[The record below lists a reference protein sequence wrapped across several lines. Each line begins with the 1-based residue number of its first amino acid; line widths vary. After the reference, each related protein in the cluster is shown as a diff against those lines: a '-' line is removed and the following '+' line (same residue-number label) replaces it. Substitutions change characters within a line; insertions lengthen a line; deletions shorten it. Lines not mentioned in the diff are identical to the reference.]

1 MKERIRVYHKDGS
14 LLKDRE
20 GNAVEL
26 SAVEMTDGWME
37 DCFVQTTIESAYP
50 INFSIGDYIVYR
62 GERYELNYDPGKAK
76 TARAGSGRGAFRYE
90 NVKLNALQDELVRA
104 QFLDVVLGME
114 NTEEQTI
121 PYTALPKFGFYV
133 QTVDDLL
140 DRIQANMDEQM
151 GAGLWALYS
160 RNKERSLQRGCD
172 GAVWEEMYGEGTTET
187 IIDSAALTI
196 DNQNCWNAL
205 ALVNSKWDI
214 NFVVRGRNVFVDTMG
229 LEVPYEFVYGKRR
242 GLYEI
247 TQTADDSQAVTT
259 RLRAYGSEK
268 NLPTHYYANLCVDVF
283 GETSKISHLASSTE
297 AVLHIT
303 IPSLSWAAAGSYFTS
318 VRDGSTAE
326 SREYNVT
333 VKSGNIEGR
342 GCAVS
347 SARKEGEGT
356 VTIILN
362 SLNDEYGMTVKNVE
376 DFYTAVMKER
386 KVYFLQGVN
395 KQSFPSKNM
404 TVSTDQMPSHMAVT
418 RLMLP
423 GFPKMSVKEWW
434 DTQATEEEKA
444 WINPSGKEH
453 LLSEL
458 KNRPYVDSVNIKELG
473 VRNGSV
479 MFDTENKKEGII
491 EIYPTI
497 EEMTVD
503 GQRID
508 EINSGSDIKDNGIFK
523 DGQTVP
529 PFSVT
534 LSPKI
539 NFDINMLKKEDFTIS
554 MKDGKCG
561 GREFKVNGSVKENG
575 VWKLTLDRVKD
586 DALELYFPNKDFQI
600 ESGDH
605 FVLTGI
611 EMPDSYVEA
620 ASAKLLKYALAWLDK
635 NDYTRYVFEPK
646 VDEIFMAYQHDK
658 AKADATGKTV
668 SLYETLKSG
677 SLLHFSDTD
686 LKIDKSGVIERL
698 IIREELGSIPT
709 YDVTIKEDKDVGA
722 LQKMQDAIDTVT
734 MSVKSGLSSAQIE
747 GLIRSRGA
755 KYFLSKTDPD
765 TAQDVI
771 RFLRGLTVGRT
782 GDGYGVTGEGAATL
796 SSCVVESV
804 RNAEATDE
812 DRTIVGGKGFD
823 LYMGKDGKSHLYIDY
838 LTTRTKFF
846 AASAEV
852 RKVSYSGG
860 TTLFSNAG
868 STIVKVAHVL
878 DDAGVTVGYKCY
890 AAADDG
896 TTRTANWWHVGMMAL
911 CQTFNVKA
919 GETENLQNRYY
930 WRLVVGTGQETLE
943 DGKLYD
949 YVILSNKRTFMGSE
963 ACVPGQSLA
972 AVFEEQEGKTTDDGN
987 NVIANRMF
995 FGYEP
1000 AADGGEPDVPQPYDV
1015 IVQAGDQIQW
1025 NRFGNLIK
1033 LTTST
1038 EDGSDNGNA
1047 PAIAMYHAMGAP
1059 YKTGDTVNPYQWK
1072 TLTSLDSP
1080 LLVLKNA
1087 KNFKF
1092 FTDDDPDNIIDPVT
1106 VTYDLVPS
1114 SEYIIRKPN
1123 SQTATPNDITFTL
1136 RKRTG
1141 NVTEDITDGYL
1152 LTAYYTS
1159 DGFPQKQKKV
1169 ITQLSDIGVSFYTLR
1184 TAYVVASAE
1193 ESGETLAKTDIII
1206 LSDGA
1211 KGDTGTSFKVL
1222 GYALAHAKTYAELQ
1236 QITPTDGGLYLVDD
1250 TTGMEGGGKKPCVVQ
1265 WKNGKYIVCDSND
1278 GDSYKI
1284 GEILWT
1290 NTGTYWLDIGSVKG
1304 EGVVISDMSV
1314 TYAISDSATVT
1325 PTEWQSAIIA
1335 ATDAKPYLWTRTTVT
1350 YKDSEGEHTTVSY
1363 AIAYKGK
1370 DAVEFIVKNAPLVFD
1385 TDENGI
1391 VPTNAVKTATIE
1403 VYCAGK
1409 NITSEV
1415 KSVSEGNGHV
1425 GCRGIS
1431 TEKDNTVIKAKLP
1444 GYMILKD
1451 SALNVSVTSGYAV
1464 VNIVVGSTTYT
1475 QQVQFLVNVAKFTG
1489 AISADNK
1496 KLRTDYT
1503 ELTNRVGTVETD
1515 VNGIPIKTQ
1524 GELTKYTST
1533 IEQTAREISL
1543 KVSTAVV
1550 ERRNL
1555 LPGSAFRKQ
1564 GEGCGFMKAKI
1575 LCSQKFE
1582 GTNIAL
1588 ADKPQAG
1595 GLCWGGGYSRNIH
1608 VTKGKRYTLTFMARV
1623 LSGSADVLCEI
1634 RWEKSATDGSHPAG
1648 YAGPAGSANLGVEKI
1663 QSAEGW
1669 HLYQRSFT
1677 VPTNAA
1683 YEWVAVWCIKSN
1695 SSTANQQVCFAHP
1708 ILIEG
1713 DAKDY
1718 VSWGLSPD
1726 DYNYIGGNLLDN
1738 TRTFAKGGNL
1748 TRMDASVVTNE
1759 SYNNGCSVIY
1769 ANAASKYIE
1778 MAQWSVN
1785 TIIKKDEDYIF
1796 SFMAKGS
1803 GSLSAY
1809 MWSGTNLSI
1818 FAEDSEHSTTS
1829 SNADGGRSMPLTDEW
1844 KRYWVHWRSEGTGT
1858 PNSILIRCMQG
1869 SKAWVTIPK
1878 LEVGA
1883 TPTDWIESKSG
1894 YVEDSGLA
1902 AKMLRTGLDI
1912 ENGKITATADKFE
1925 VRNNSGEVTASVNK
1939 DGLLEVG
1946 AGVFSGSLVGVSG
1959 TFSKLMHVSDTNVY
1973 ISFDQ
1978 TYGGLLLKGFTV
1990 NDGPMRIMGDLAVD
2004 GDMNVGVVRSS
2015 GIWSQGSFGALHRVY
2030 ARIKNDWLRV
2040 YYYAGNNEKMFAE
2053 KRLKTFTENG
2063 ETIYSVPC
2071 YVDKIH
2077 GGFTL
2082 TDPDDDFGNGAPID
2096 TFVFEGNGW
2105 VNLVYNFAMYDTQKI
2120 TVLHTTGSPT
2130 AKIYVCV
2137 CGAKTELRG
2146 GVALQLWKAPQ
2157 GLASPAQS
2165 GAGHDVFVVSRY
2177 DNNWA

>member
-14 LLKDRE
+14 LLNDIE

-76 TARAGSGRGAFRYE
+76 TARAGSDRGAFRYE

-214 NFVVRGRNVFVDTMG
+214 NFVVRGRNVFVDTTG

-259 RLRAYGSEK
+259 RMRAYGSEK

-283 GETSKISHLASSTE
+283 GETSKISHLASSTNT
-297 AVLHIT
+297 VLHIT

-333 VKSGNIEGR
+333 VKAGDIEGR
-342 GCAVS
+342 GYAVS

-362 SLNDEYGMTVKNVE
+362 SSNDEYGMTVKNVE

-404 TVSTDQMPSHMAVT
+404 IANTDQMPSHMAVT

-534 LSPKI
+534 LSPKV

-658 AKADATGKTV
+658 AKADTTGKTA
-668 SLYETLKSG
+668 SLYETLKAG

-686 LKIDKSGVIERL
+686 LKLDKSGVIERL

-709 YDVTIKEDKDVGA
+709 YDVIIKEDKDVGA

-755 KYFLSKTDPD
+755 KYFISKTDPD
-765 TAQDVI
+765 TVQDVI
-771 RFLRGLTVGRT
+771 RFLRGLTIGRT
-782 GDGYGVTGEGAATL
+782 EDGYGVTGEGAATL

-838 LTTRTKFF
+838 LTARTKFF

-868 STIVKVAHVL
+868 SMIVKVAHVL

-919 GETENLQNRYY
+919 GESENLANRYY
-930 WRLVVGTGQETLE
+930 WRLVVGVGQETLE

-963 ACVPGQSLA
+963 ACVPVTSQKVIGADGKALVFGDVMIQVTTTGEKQSLA

-1000 AADGGEPDVPQPYDV
+1000 AEDGGEPDVPQPYDV

-1047 PAIAMYHAMGAP
+1047 PALSMYHAMGAP

-1092 FTDDDPDNIIDPVT
+1092 FTDDDPENIIDPVT

-1136 RKRTG
+1136 TKRTG
-1141 NVTEDITDGYL
+1141 NVSETMKEGYL
-1152 LTAYYTS
+1152 LTADYTTT
-1159 DGFPQKQKKV
+1159 DGASKSGV
-1169 ITQLSDIGVSFYTLR
+1169 AINSLSDIGVSFYLL
-1184 TAYVVASAE
+1184 ASVTVRATVKADNTVI
-1193 ESGETLAKTDIII
+1193 SHVLPV
-1206 LSDGA
+1206 LSDGD
-1211 KGDTGTSFKVL
+1211 KGDRGDDGT
-1222 GYALAHAKTYAELQ
+1222 
-1236 QITPTDGGLYLVDD
+1236 
-1250 TTGMEGGGKKPCVVQ
+1250 
-1265 WKNGKYIVCDSND
+1265 N
-1278 GDSYKI
+1278 
-1284 GEILWT
+1284 
-1290 NTGTYWLDIGSVKG
+1290 
-1304 EGVVISDMSV
+1304 
-1314 TYAISDSATVT
+1314 
-1325 PTEWQSAIIA
+1325 
-1335 ATDAKPYLWTRTTVT
+1335 
-1350 YKDSEGEHTTVSY
+1350 
-1363 AIAYKGK
+1363 GK
-1370 DAVEFIVKNAPLVFD
+1370 DAVEFIVSNAPLVFD
-1385 TDENGI
+1385 TDENG
-1391 VPTNAVKTATIE
+1391 VVSASVSKTATIQ
-1403 VYCAGK
+1403 VMRSGK

-1415 KSVSEGNGHV
+1415 SNLFPSNSNM
-1425 GCRGIS
+1425 GCGKPTLTKRTDGIDVTIS
-1431 TEKDNTVIKAKLP
+1431 GASIN
-1444 GYMILKD
+1444 KD
-1451 SALNVSVTSGYAV
+1451 SKLGVSVTSGYVIAYMA
-1464 VNIVVGSTTYT
+1464 IGSTLYS
-1475 QQVQFLVNVAKFTG
+1475 QQIPFLVNLAKFTG
-1489 AISADNK
+1489 TISADNK

-1503 ELTNRVGTVETD
+1503 ELTNRVGAVETD
-1515 VNGIPIKTQ
+1515 VDGIPIKTQ

-1543 KVSTAVV
+1543 KVTQETVNMA
-1550 ERRNL
+1550 RNCIV
-1555 LPGSAFRKQ
+1555 GSALREYDEITPINGTEKVTIMSQ
-1564 GEGCGFMKAKI
+1564 GVGGTNYAQCYCSGATTNSWTGLYFKDVRVKPQTKYTFSVWMRLTVKPDNGCYVAIKTYNNFK
-1575 LCSQKFE
+1575 E
-1582 GTNIAL
+1582 GTEVARITFPDSQTLNAWTLYQVAVSVPSGCTRLMIEAAVRQNGGMDICRPMMEEGETYQGWSL
-1588 ADKPQAG
+1588 SPYDVTIDDAVMATGIDIKNGIIKATADTFEVNDNSGNVTARITEDGFFAG
-1595 GLCWGGGYSRNIH
+1595 SVYATNGYFDGLVRNRKRVITKENFYEYFEKDTYSGMSDAYNPI
-1608 VTKGKRYTLTFMARV
+1608 
-1623 LSGSADVLCEI
+1623 
-1634 RWEKSATDGSHPAG
+1634 WEKIGSNFVIQSTPEDADGAAMFLLLMLPTAYPITHPYTDG
-1648 YAGPAGSANLGVEKI
+1648 
-1663 QSAEGW
+1663 
-1669 HLYQRSFT
+1669 R
-1677 VPTNAA
+1677 
-1683 YEWVAVWCIKSN
+1683 YERAREV
-1695 SSTANQQVCFAHP
+1695 
-1708 ILIEG
+1708 
-1713 DAKDY
+1713 
-1718 VSWGLSPD
+1718 
-1726 DYNYIGGNLLDN
+1726 IG
-1738 TRTFAKGGNL
+1738 
-1748 TRMDASVVTNE
+1748 
-1759 SYNNGCSVIY
+1759 
-1769 ANAASKYIE
+1769 
-1778 MAQWSVN
+1778 N
-1785 TIIKKDEDYIF
+1785 TII
-1796 SFMAKGS
+1796 
-1803 GSLSAY
+1803 
-1809 MWSGTNLSI
+1809 
-1818 FAEDSEHSTTS
+1818 
-1829 SNADGGRSMPLTDEW
+1829 
-1844 KRYWVHWRSEGTGT
+1844 
-1858 PNSILIRCMQG
+1858 IRCENG
-1869 SKAWVTIPK
+1869 NGITLYGTSRTAP
-1878 LEVGA
+1878 
-1883 TPTDWIESKSG
+1883 DWDSGGVSGLHYTLRSG
-1894 YVEDSGLA
+1894 YVAYLTCKLKNTGSSSEESG
-1902 AKMLRTGLDI
+1902 
-1912 ENGKITATADKFE
+1912 
-1925 VRNNSGEVTASVNK
+1925 
-1939 DGLLEVG
+1939 
-1946 AGVFSGSLVGVSG
+1946 
-1959 TFSKLMHVSDTNVY
+1959 Y
-1973 ISFDQ
+1973 
-1978 TYGGLLLKGFTV
+1978 
-1990 NDGPMRIMGDLAVD
+1990 
-2004 GDMNVGVVRSS
+2004 
-2015 GIWSQGSFGALHRVY
+2015 
-2030 ARIKNDWLRV
+2030 
-2040 YYYAGNNEKMFAE
+2040 
-2053 KRLKTFTENG
+2053 
-2063 ETIYSVPC
+2063 ETIYWERV
-2071 YVDKIH
+2071 VRK
-2077 GGFTL
+2077 
-2082 TDPDDDFGNGAPID
+2082 
-2096 TFVFEGNGW
+2096 
-2105 VNLVYNFAMYDTQKI
+2105 
-2120 TVLHTTGSPT
+2120 
-2130 AKIYVCV
+2130 
-2137 CGAKTELRG
+2137 
-2146 GVALQLWKAPQ
+2146 ALP
-2157 GLASPAQS
+2157 
-2165 GAGHDVFVVSRY
+2165 
-2177 DNNWA
+2177 

>member
-50 INFSIGDYIVYR
+50 INFSIGDYIIYR

-76 TARAGSGRGAFRYE
+76 TARAGSDRGAFRYE

-172 GAVWEEMYGEGTTET
+172 GTVWEEMYGEGSTET
-187 IIDSAALTI
+187 VIDSSALTI

-214 NFVVRGRNVFVDTMG
+214 NFVVRGRNVFVDTTG

-283 GETSKISHLASSTE
+283 GETSKISHLASSTNT
-297 AVLHIT
+297 VLHIT

-333 VKSGNIEGR
+333 VKSGDIEGR
-342 GCAVS
+342 GYAVS

-362 SLNDEYGMTVKNVE
+362 SSNDEYGMTVKNVE

-404 TVSTDQMPSHMAVT
+404 IANTDQMPSHMAVT

-458 KNRPYVDSVNIKELG
+458 KNRPYVDSVNINELG

-508 EINSGSDIKDNGIFK
+508 EINRGSAIEDNGIFK

-534 LSPKI
+534 LSEKV

-668 SLYETLKSG
+668 SLYETLKAG

-698 IIREELGSIPT
+698 VIREELGSIPT
-709 YDVTIKEDKDVGA
+709 YDVTIKEDKDVGT

-765 TAQDVI
+765 TAQEVI

-782 GDGYGVTGEGAATL
+782 EDGYGVTGEGAATL

-804 RNAEATDE
+804 RNAEATDA

-838 LTTRTKFF
+838 LTARTKFF

-868 STIVKVAHVL
+868 STIMKVAHVL

-949 YVILSNKRTFMGSE
+949 YVILSNRKTFAGSDSITE
-963 ACVPGQSLA
+963 DGRSLSS
-972 AVFEEQEGKTTDDGN
+972 VFEEQEGKTTDDGN

-1000 AADGGEPDVPQPYDV
+1000 SADGGEPDVPQPYDV

-1047 PAIAMYHAMGAP
+1047 PALSMYHAMGAP

-1087 KNFKF
+1087 KKFKF
-1092 FTDDDPDNIIDPVT
+1092 FTDDDPEKVIDPVT

-1136 RKRTG
+1136 RQRTG
-1141 NVTEDITDGYL
+1141 NVTEDMKDGYAL
-1152 LTAYYTS
+1152 KADYTTTAGESKS
-1159 DGFPQKQKKV
+1159 DV
-1169 ITQLSDIGVSFYTLR
+1169 AINRLSDIGVSFYLLASVTVRATVKADNTTVALTLP
-1184 TAYVVASAE
+1184 
-1193 ESGETLAKTDIII
+1193 I

-1222 GYALAHAKTYAELQ
+1222 GYALAHAKNYADLQ
-1236 QITPTDGGLYLVDD
+1236 KITPTENGLYLVDD
-1250 TTGMEGGGKKPCVVQ
+1250 TTGMEGGSKRPCVVQ

-1370 DAVEFIVKNAPLVFD
+1370 DGDKGDPGANGKDAVEFIVKDAPLVFD
-1385 TDENGI
+1385 TDENG
-1391 VPTNAVKTATIE
+1391 VVSASVSKTATIQ
-1403 VYCAGK
+1403 VMRSGK
-1409 NITSEV
+1409 NIVSEV
-1415 KSVSEGNGHV
+1415 GNLFPSNNNV
-1425 GCRGIS
+1425 GCGKPTLTKQTDGIDVTIS
-1431 TEKDNTVIKAKLP
+1431 GASIN
-1444 GYMILKD
+1444 KD
-1451 SALNVSVTSGYAV
+1451 STLGVSVTSGYV
-1464 VNIVVGSTTYT
+1464 IVYMTIGGTLYS
-1475 QQVQFLVNVAKFTG
+1475 QQIPFMVNVAKFTG
-1489 AISADNK
+1489 TISADNK

-1503 ELTNRVGTVETD
+1503 ELTNRVGAVETD
-1515 VNGIPIKTQ
+1515 VDGIPIKTQ
-1524 GELTKYTST
+1524 DKLTKYTST

-1543 KVSTAVV
+1543 KVTEETVNMA
-1550 ERRNL
+1550 RNCIV
-1555 LPGSAFRKQ
+1555 GSALREYDEITPINGTEKVTIMSQ
-1564 GEGCGFMKAKI
+1564 GVG
-1575 LCSQKFE
+1575 
-1582 GTNIAL
+1582 GTNYAQCYCSGATTNSWTGL
-1588 ADKPQAG
+1588 YFKDVRVKPQ
-1595 GLCWGGGYSRNIH
+1595 
-1608 VTKGKRYTLTFMARV
+1608 TK
-1623 LSGSADVLCEI
+1623 
-1634 RWEKSATDGSHPAG
+1634 
-1648 YAGPAGSANLGVEKI
+1648 
-1663 QSAEGW
+1663 
-1669 HLYQRSFT
+1669 
-1677 VPTNAA
+1677 
-1683 YEWVAVWCIKSN
+1683 
-1695 SSTANQQVCFAHP
+1695 
-1708 ILIEG
+1708 
-1713 DAKDY
+1713 
-1718 VSWGLSPD
+1718 
-1726 DYNYIGGNLLDN
+1726 
-1738 TRTFAKGGNL
+1738 
-1748 TRMDASVVTNE
+1748 
-1759 SYNNGCSVIY
+1759 
-1769 ANAASKYIE
+1769 
-1778 MAQWSVN
+1778 
-1785 TIIKKDEDYIF
+1785 YIF
-1796 SFMAKGS
+1796 SVWMRMTAKPDNGS
-1803 GSLSAY
+1803 YVAIKTYNTSVTGTEVARIPFPDSQTLNVWALYKVAVSVPAACNRLLIETGVRKNGAIDLCRPMLEEGDTYQGWSLSPY
-1809 MWSGTNLSI
+1809 
-1818 FAEDSEHSTTS
+1818 D
-1829 SNADGGRSMPLTDEW
+1829 
-1844 KRYWVHWRSEGTGT
+1844 
-1858 PNSILIRCMQG
+1858 
-1869 SKAWVTIPK
+1869 VTIDDA
-1878 LEVGA
+1878 VVA
-1883 TPTDWIESKSG
+1883 
-1894 YVEDSGLA
+1894 
-1902 AKMLRTGLDI
+1902 TGLDI
-1912 ENGKITATADKFE
+1912 KNGIIKATADKFE
-1925 VRNNSGEVTASVNK
+1925 IRNNNGEQTAAVNEKGRLEVKSGLFSGFIVKKMTTLTPDNISEYLKSSQSNGYLSMDFSAAGSYVCFTGAMKAKYGDDYPSPVLPFYNIGSISASLGVTAEEAISYIGQIVIIANK
-1939 DGLLEVG
+1939 
-1946 AGVFSGSLVGVSG
+1946 
-1959 TFSKLMHVSDTNVY
+1959 SDT
-1973 ISFDQ
+1973 
-1978 TYGGLLLKGFTV
+1978 TV
-1990 NDGPMRIMGDLAVD
+1990 NVIGGGTIKGGGTQSQWIETGYMAVLACEFEYTSV
-2004 GDMNVGVVRSS
+2004 
-2015 GIWSQGSFGALHRVY
+2015 
-2030 ARIKNDWLRV
+2030 KNYKIVW
-2040 YYYAGNNEKMFAE
+2040 
-2053 KRLKTFTENG
+2053 NG
-2063 ETIYSVPC
+2063 YCV
-2071 YVDKIH
+2071 KI
-2077 GGFTL
+2077 
-2082 TDPDDDFGNGAPID
+2082 
-2096 TFVFEGNGW
+2096 
-2105 VNLVYNFAMYDTQKI
+2105 
-2120 TVLHTTGSPT
+2120 
-2130 AKIYVCV
+2130 
-2137 CGAKTELRG
+2137 
-2146 GVALQLWKAPQ
+2146 
-2157 GLASPAQS
+2157 
-2165 GAGHDVFVVSRY
+2165 
-2177 DNNWA
+2177 

>member
-1 MKERIRVYHKDGS
+1 MRERIRVYHKDGS
-14 LLKDRE
+14 LLNDME

-26 SAVEMTDGWME
+26 SSVEMTDGWME

-50 INFSIGDYIVYR
+50 ISFSIGDYIVYR
-62 GERYELNYDPGKAK
+62 GERYELNYDPGKVK
-76 TARAGSGRGAFRYE
+76 TARAGSDGGAFRYE

-104 QFLDVVLGME
+104 QFLDVVLGLE

-172 GAVWEEMYGEGTTET
+172 GTVWEEMYGEGSTET
-187 IIDSAALTI
+187 VIDSTALTI

-214 NFVVRGRNVFVDTMG
+214 NFVVRGRNVFVDTTG

-283 GETSKISHLASSTE
+283 GTIAKVSRIASSSSV
-297 AVLHIT
+297 VLDIT
-303 IPSLSWAAAGSYFTS
+303 LSDLKWTAAGSYFTS

-333 VKSGNIEGR
+333 VKAGDMEGR
-342 GCAVS
+342 GYAVS
-347 SARKEGEGT
+347 SARKAGEGA

-362 SLNDEYGMTVKNVE
+362 SSNDEYGMTMKAVE
-376 DFYTAVMKER
+376 NFYTAVKMEKTIF
-386 KVYFLQGVN
+386 FLQGVN

-404 TVSTDQMPSHMAVT
+404 TANTDQMPSHMAVT

-458 KNRPYVDSVNIKELG
+458 KNRPYVDSVNINELG

-508 EINSGSDIKDNGIFK
+508 EINSGSAIKDNGIFK

-534 LSPKI
+534 LSEKV

-668 SLYETLKSG
+668 SLYETLKAG

-698 IIREELGSIPT
+698 VIREELGSIPT
-709 YDVTIKEDKDVGA
+709 YDVIIKEDKDVGT

-765 TAQDVI
+765 TAQEVI
-771 RFLRGLTVGRT
+771 RFLRGLTVGRAE
-782 GDGYGVTGEGAATL
+782 DGYGVTGEGAATL

-804 RNAEATDE
+804 RNAEATDA

-838 LTTRTKFF
+838 LTARTKFF

-868 STIVKVAHVL
+868 STIMKVAHIV
-878 DDAGVTVGYKCY
+878 DDKSAVVGYKCY

-896 TTRTANWWHVGMMAL
+896 TTKTANWWHTGMMAL
-911 CQTFNVKA
+911 CQTFNVMA

-963 ACVPGQSLA
+963 ACVQGQSLA
-972 AVFEEQEGKTTDDGN
+972 EVFEEQEGKTTDDGN

-1000 AADGGEPDVPQPYDV
+1000 AAEGGEPDVPQPYDV

-1047 PAIAMYHAMGAP
+1047 PALSMYHAMGAP

-1092 FTDDDPDNIIDPVT
+1092 FTDDNPDNIIDPVT

-1114 SEYIIRKPN
+1114 SDYIIRKPN

-1136 RKRTG
+1136 TKRTG
-1141 NVTEDITDGYL
+1141 NVSETMKEGYL
-1152 LTAYYTS
+1152 LTADYTTT
-1159 DGFPQKQKKV
+1159 DGASKSGVV
-1169 ITQLSDIGVSFYTLR
+1169 INRLSDIGVSFYL
-1184 TAYVVASAE
+1184 
-1193 ESGETLAKTDIII
+1193 LA
-1206 LSDGA
+1206 
-1211 KGDTGTSFKVL
+1211 
-1222 GYALAHAKTYAELQ
+1222 
-1236 QITPTDGGLYLVDD
+1236 
-1250 TTGMEGGGKKPCVVQ
+1250 
-1265 WKNGKYIVCDSND
+1265 
-1278 GDSYKI
+1278 
-1284 GEILWT
+1284 
-1290 NTGTYWLDIGSVKG
+1290 
-1304 EGVVISDMSV
+1304 SV
-1314 TYAISDSATVT
+1314 TVRATVK
-1325 PTEWQSAIIA
+1325 A
-1335 ATDAKPYLWTRTTVT
+1335 
-1350 YKDSEGEHTTVSY
+1350 
-1363 AIAYKGK
+1363 
-1370 DAVEFIVKNAPLVFD
+1370 
-1385 TDENGI
+1385 
-1391 VPTNAVKTATIE
+1391 
-1403 VYCAGK
+1403 
-1409 NITSEV
+1409 
-1415 KSVSEGNGHV
+1415 
-1425 GCRGIS
+1425 
-1431 TEKDNTVIKAKLP
+1431 DNTVISHVLP
-1444 GYMILKD
+1444 VLSDGDKGDRGDDGMAYQ
-1451 SALNVSVTSGYAV
+1451 VVVTSSAGTVMLSGTWKTVLTATLLRNGV
-1464 VNIVVGSTTYT
+1464 DISDTVSDGSWSWRR
-1475 QQVQFLVNVAKFTG
+1475 L
-1489 AISADNK
+1489 SADM
-1496 KLRTDYT
+1496 DD
-1503 ELTNRVGTVETD
+1503 D
-1515 VNGIPIKTQ
+1515 VRWNALHDGIGRI
-1524 GELTKYTST
+1524 
-1533 IEQTAREISL
+1533 
-1543 KVSTAVV
+1543 
-1550 ERRNL
+1550 
-1555 LPGSAFRKQ
+1555 
-1564 GEGCGFMKAKI
+1564 C
-1575 LCSQKFE
+1575 
-1582 GTNIAL
+1582 
-1588 ADKPQAG
+1588 
-1595 GLCWGGGYSRNIH
+1595 
-1608 VTKGKRYTLTFMARV
+1608 
-1623 LSGSADVLCEI
+1623 
-1634 RWEKSATDGSHPAG
+1634 
-1648 YAGPAGSANLGVEKI
+1648 
-1663 QSAEGW
+1663 
-1669 HLYQRSFT
+1669 
-1677 VPTNAA
+1677 
-1683 YEWVAVWCIKSN
+1683 
-1695 SSTANQQVCFAHP
+1695 
-1708 ILIEG
+1708 
-1713 DAKDY
+1713 
-1718 VSWGLSPD
+1718 
-1726 DYNYIGGNLLDN
+1726 
-1738 TRTFAKGGNL
+1738 
-1748 TRMDASVVTNE
+1748 
-1759 SYNNGCSVIY
+1759 
-1769 ANAASKYIE
+1769 
-1778 MAQWSVN
+1778 
-1785 TIIKKDEDYIF
+1785 
-1796 SFMAKGS
+1796 
-1803 GSLSAY
+1803 
-1809 MWSGTNLSI
+1809 NLSRDDI
-1818 FAEDSEHSTTS
+1818 ARQAQFECE
-1829 SNADGGRSMPLTDEW
+1829 
-1844 KRYWVHWRSEGTGT
+1844 V
-1858 PNSILIRCMQG
+1858 LI
-1869 SKAWVTIPK
+1869 
-1878 LEVGA
+1878 
-1883 TPTDWIESKSG
+1883 
-1894 YVEDSGLA
+1894 
-1902 AKMLRTGLDI
+1902 
-1912 ENGKITATADKFE
+1912 
-1925 VRNNSGEVTASVNK
+1925 
-1939 DGLLEVG
+1939 
-1946 AGVFSGSLVGVSG
+1946 
-1959 TFSKLMHVSDTNVY
+1959 
-1973 ISFDQ
+1973 
-1978 TYGGLLLKGFTV
+1978 
-1990 NDGPMRIMGDLAVD
+1990 
-2004 GDMNVGVVRSS
+2004 
-2015 GIWSQGSFGALHRVY
+2015 
-2030 ARIKNDWLRV
+2030 
-2040 YYYAGNNEKMFAE
+2040 
-2053 KRLKTFTENG
+2053 
-2063 ETIYSVPC
+2063 
-2071 YVDKIH
+2071 
-2077 GGFTL
+2077 
-2082 TDPDDDFGNGAPID
+2082 
-2096 TFVFEGNGW
+2096 
-2105 VNLVYNFAMYDTQKI
+2105 
-2120 TVLHTTGSPT
+2120 
-2130 AKIYVCV
+2130 
-2137 CGAKTELRG
+2137 
-2146 GVALQLWKAPQ
+2146 
-2157 GLASPAQS
+2157 
-2165 GAGHDVFVVSRY
+2165 
-2177 DNNWA
+2177 

>member
-14 LLKDRE
+14 LLNDME

-76 TARAGSGRGAFRYE
+76 TARAGSDRGAFRYE

-214 NFVVRGRNVFVDTMG
+214 NFVVRGRNVFVDTTG

-259 RLRAYGSEK
+259 RMRAYGSEK

-283 GETSKISHLASSTE
+283 GETSKISHLASSTNT
-297 AVLHIT
+297 VLHIT

-333 VKSGNIEGR
+333 VKAGDIEGR
-342 GCAVS
+342 GYAVS

-362 SLNDEYGMTVKNVE
+362 SSNDEYGMTVKNVE

-404 TVSTDQMPSHMAVT
+404 IANTDQMPSHMAVT

-658 AKADATGKTV
+658 AKADATGKTA
-668 SLYETLKSG
+668 SLYETLKAG

-686 LKIDKSGVIERL
+686 LNIDKSGVIERL

-709 YDVTIKEDKDVGA
+709 YDVTIKEDKDVGT

-771 RFLRGLTVGRT
+771 RFLRGLTIGRT
-782 GDGYGVTGEGAATL
+782 EDGYGVTGEGAATL
-796 SSCVVESV
+796 SSCVVDSV

-812 DRTIVGGKGFD
+812 DRIIVGGKGFD

-919 GETENLQNRYY
+919 GVTENLQNRYY
-930 WRLVVGTGQETLE
+930 WRLVVGVGQETLE

-949 YVILSNKRTFMGSE
+949 YVILSNRKTFAGSDSITE
-963 ACVPGQSLA
+963 DGRSLA

-1000 AADGGEPDVPQPYDV
+1000 AEDGGEPDVPQPYDV

-1038 EDGSDNGNA
+1038 EDGSDGNA
-1047 PAIAMYHAMGAP
+1047 PALSMYHAMGAP

-1092 FTDDDPDNIIDPVT
+1092 FTDDDPEKIIDPIT
-1106 VTYDLVPS
+1106 VTYELVPS

-1141 NVTEDITDGYL
+1141 NVTEDMKDGYTL
-1152 LTAYYTS
+1152 KADYTTTTGES
-1159 DGFPQKQKKV
+1159 KSGV
-1169 ITQLSDIGVSFYTLR
+1169 AINHLSDIGVSFYLLASVTVRATVKADNTTVTL
-1184 TAYVVASAE
+1184 
-1193 ESGETLAKTDIII
+1193 TLPV

-1222 GYALAHAKTYAELQ
+1222 GYALAHAQTYTELQ

-1250 TTGMEGGGKKPCVVQ
+1250 TTGMEGGSKRPCVVQ

-1370 DAVEFIVKNAPLVFD
+1370 DGDKGAPGANGKDAVEFILKNAPLVFD
-1385 TDENGI
+1385 TDENG
-1391 VPTNAVKTATIE
+1391 VVSSTVSKTAQIQ
-1403 VYCAGK
+1403 VMRSDK
-1409 NITSEV
+1409 NIVSEV
-1415 KSVSEGNGHV
+1415 GNLFPSNNNV
-1425 GCRGIS
+1425 GCGKPTLTRQTDGIDVTIS
-1431 TEKDNTVIKAKLP
+1431 GASIN
-1444 GYMILKD
+1444 KD
-1451 SALNVSVTSGYAV
+1451 STLGVSVTSGYV
-1464 VNIVVGSTTYT
+1464 IVYMAIGGTLYSR
-1475 QQVQFLVNVAKFTG
+1475 QIPFMVNVAKFTG
-1489 AISADNK
+1489 TISADNK

-1503 ELTNRVGTVETD
+1503 ELTNRVGAVETD

-1524 GELTKYTST
+1524 GELKKYTST

-1543 KVSTAVV
+1543 KVTEETVNMA
-1550 ERRNL
+1550 RNCIV
-1555 LPGSAFRKQ
+1555 GSALREYDEITPINGTEKVTIMTQ
-1564 GEGCGFMKAKI
+1564 GVG
-1575 LCSQKFE
+1575 
-1582 GTNIAL
+1582 GTNYAQCYCIGATANSWTGL
-1588 ADKPQAG
+1588 YFKDVRVKPQ
-1595 GLCWGGGYSRNIH
+1595 
-1608 VTKGKRYTLTFMARV
+1608 TK
-1623 LSGSADVLCEI
+1623 
-1634 RWEKSATDGSHPAG
+1634 
-1648 YAGPAGSANLGVEKI
+1648 
-1663 QSAEGW
+1663 
-1669 HLYQRSFT
+1669 
-1677 VPTNAA
+1677 
-1683 YEWVAVWCIKSN
+1683 
-1695 SSTANQQVCFAHP
+1695 
-1708 ILIEG
+1708 
-1713 DAKDY
+1713 
-1718 VSWGLSPD
+1718 
-1726 DYNYIGGNLLDN
+1726 
-1738 TRTFAKGGNL
+1738 
-1748 TRMDASVVTNE
+1748 
-1759 SYNNGCSVIY
+1759 
-1769 ANAASKYIE
+1769 
-1778 MAQWSVN
+1778 
-1785 TIIKKDEDYIF
+1785 YIF
-1796 SFMAKGS
+1796 SVWMRMTAKPDNGS
-1803 GSLSAY
+1803 YVAIKTYNTSVTGTEVARIKFPDSQTLNVWALYKVAVSVPAACNRLLIETGVRKNGAIDLCRPMLEEGDTYQGWSLSPY
-1809 MWSGTNLSI
+1809 
-1818 FAEDSEHSTTS
+1818 D
-1829 SNADGGRSMPLTDEW
+1829 
-1844 KRYWVHWRSEGTGT
+1844 
-1858 PNSILIRCMQG
+1858 
-1869 SKAWVTIPK
+1869 VTIDDA
-1878 LEVGA
+1878 VVA
-1883 TPTDWIESKSG
+1883 
-1894 YVEDSGLA
+1894 
-1902 AKMLRTGLDI
+1902 TGLDI
-1912 ENGKITATADKFE
+1912 KNGIIKATADKFE
-1925 VRNNSGEVTASVNK
+1925 IRNNNGEQTAAVNEKGRLEVKSGLFSGFIVKKMTTLTPDNISEYLKSSQSNGYLSMDFSAAGSYVCFTGAMKAKYGDDYPSPVLPFYNIGSISASLGVTAEEAISYIGQIVIIANK
-1939 DGLLEVG
+1939 
-1946 AGVFSGSLVGVSG
+1946 
-1959 TFSKLMHVSDTNVY
+1959 SDT
-1973 ISFDQ
+1973 
-1978 TYGGLLLKGFTV
+1978 TV
-1990 NDGPMRIMGDLAVD
+1990 NVIGGGTIKGGGTQSQWIETGYMAVLACEFEYTSVKSYKI
-2004 GDMNVGVVRSS
+2004 V
-2015 GIWSQGSFGALHRVY
+2015 W
-2030 ARIKNDWLRV
+2030 
-2040 YYYAGNNEKMFAE
+2040 
-2053 KRLKTFTENG
+2053 NG
-2063 ETIYSVPC
+2063 YCV
-2071 YVDKIH
+2071 KI
-2077 GGFTL
+2077 
-2082 TDPDDDFGNGAPID
+2082 
-2096 TFVFEGNGW
+2096 
-2105 VNLVYNFAMYDTQKI
+2105 
-2120 TVLHTTGSPT
+2120 
-2130 AKIYVCV
+2130 
-2137 CGAKTELRG
+2137 
-2146 GVALQLWKAPQ
+2146 
-2157 GLASPAQS
+2157 
-2165 GAGHDVFVVSRY
+2165 
-2177 DNNWA
+2177 